1 MTITDATRN
10 DTALIGELAKRIW
23 PVVFRG
29 ILSPAQIAYML
40 EWMYSPASLLE
51 QMKKGHHF
59 LLLKEEDNFVGY
71 ASWSWEKGT
80 GVARLHKIYV
90 LPEMHGT
97 GGGSLLLKEVIRR
110 ARLKGQR
117 ELQLNVNRFNPAVAF
132 YRRKGFRIIRE
143 EDNDIGDG
151 YFMNDYVMQLSL

>member
-10 DTALIGELAKRIW
+10 DTAVITDLAKRIW
-23 PVVFRG
+23 PVAFHA

-40 EWMYSPASLLE
+40 EWMYSPVSLQE

-59 LLLKEEDNFVGY
+59 LLLKEEDDFIGY
-71 ASWSWEKGT
+71 ASWSWEEGA

-90 LPEMHGT
+90 LPEMHGR
-97 GGGSLLLKEVIRR
+97 GGGSLLLKEVTRR
-110 ARLKGQR
+110 ARLKGQQG
-117 ELQLNVNRFNPAVAF
+117 LQLNVNRFNPAVAF

-143 EDNDIGDG
+143 EDNDIGEG